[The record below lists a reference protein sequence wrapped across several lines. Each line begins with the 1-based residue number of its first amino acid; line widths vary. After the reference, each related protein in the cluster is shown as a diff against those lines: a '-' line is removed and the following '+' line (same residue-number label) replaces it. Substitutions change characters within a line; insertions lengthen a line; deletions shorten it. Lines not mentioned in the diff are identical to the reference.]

1 MSRPNEADNSL
12 KGVSDADLQKM
23 LAENPDGEIRLS
35 DIVKVPPKKND
46 DILLKDPEA
55 EEIEALAQ
63 KYLAEGEEL
72 MAAEAEKER
81 LAEEQGADS
90 ASAEGVS
97 EQTEKNIDT
106 VEADRTPDA
115 EETPDTEEVFTE
127 EKASEADAGFETGE
141 ELLSG
146 DSSVLPAAGE
156 EEETN
161 ELPFTISAG
170 DADGLAVVLFEK
182 GTRLPAAVRM
192 NFSAPYKTPSAVK
205 FRLYAG
211 ESCFVRDNIQI
222 DYLKLS
228 GIRQYNG
235 GQTRISATLNLEK
248 NGDLSIELF
257 DEGGLKKKRDFIE
270 LDLAEC
276 ARALEGKSGSITGH
290 DTEVRESYLVVQKA
304 RYTYASAERLL
315 KTERKR
321 IPKETKTL
329 IREKMKELK
338 AGFRK
343 ADMEHLTPAQKT
355 AMKTQMMELV
365 GLFRQEDRT
374 ETGSES

>member
-106 VEADRTPDA
+106 AEADRTPDA

-127 EKASEADAGFETGE
+127 EKAS
-141 ELLSG
+141 
-146 DSSVLPAAGE
+146 
-156 EEETN
+156 

-235 GQTRISATLNLEK
+235 GQTRISAALNLEK

-276 ARALEGKSGSITGH
+276 TRALEGKSGSITGH